1 MQIEVLIPHWGEMRE
16 TTSRKQR
23 GIGFA
28 WNPEYQGVWEKIV
41 TSFEDLTDEQYAVF
55 KHLCSFFSKKL
66 ASYSSISYTPR
77 FLVEEH
83 CTFARSFNEHPNS
96 LSLRTLICNT
106 LRRST
111 KFPANIFLIYS
122 LFYRHNSSC
131 TVFWVSSFHLSVN
144 LAVLYQFTVP
154 GLLYRKPRI

>member
-23 GIGFA
+23 GIGFCLE
-28 WNPEYQGVWEKIV
+28 PRVSGSLKKKIV
-41 TSFEDLTDEQYAVF
+41 TSLEDLTDEQYAFF

-106 LRRST
+106 FIEGHSNFLH
-111 KFPANIFLIYS
+111 NIFLCCWNDS
-122 LFYRHNSSC
+122 LPF
-131 TVFWVSSFHLSVN
+131 
-144 LAVLYQFTVP
+144 
-154 GLLYRKPRI
+154 